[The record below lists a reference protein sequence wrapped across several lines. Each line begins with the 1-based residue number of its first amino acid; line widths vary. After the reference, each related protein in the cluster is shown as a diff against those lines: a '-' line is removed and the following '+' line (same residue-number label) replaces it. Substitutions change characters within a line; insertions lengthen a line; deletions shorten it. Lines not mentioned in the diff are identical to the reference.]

1 MDRLRIKGYLI
12 LIVVLFLI
20 VAFVAASLNPFAWHW
35 MSRLILVLAFVGITT
50 FLELKF
56 DKK

>member
-20 VAFVAASLNPFAWHW
+20 VAFVASSLNPFAWHW
-35 MSRLILVLAFVGITT
+35 LGRLIIVLAFIGITV
-50 FLELKF
+50 FMELKYGE
-56 DKK
+56 K